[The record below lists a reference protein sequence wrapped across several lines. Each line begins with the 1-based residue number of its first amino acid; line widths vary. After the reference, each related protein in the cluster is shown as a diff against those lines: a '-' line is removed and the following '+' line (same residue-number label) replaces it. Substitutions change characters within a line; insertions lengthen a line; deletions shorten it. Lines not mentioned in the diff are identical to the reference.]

1 MIRKHPIF
9 ISLMAAANAIS
20 FIFHGLHF
28 TYTCSCDDAVT
39 AEKMPVDDNKK

>member
-1 MIRKHPIF
+1 MDPIF

-28 TYTCSCDDAVT
+28 TYTCSCDDAA
-39 AEKMPVDDNKK
+39 AEEKTLIDDDKK